1 MTEEIEKTEVTEEI
15 AATETVAPEEQQTTE
30 QQIEFKDAIEEN
42 ASLDL
47 QSVDGYDC
55 KDIVG
60 DIHDLLVDP
69 DFIQLCRNKEEK
81 TLFNIVGMTHTER
94 WYSSFL
100 AWLLNPES
108 PHGLDYFPMRCLLS
122 GMWRKAGMLKKSDKE
137 EMKEI
142 GNNVSNAL
150 PSISSIDAGR
160 FENCQIMPN
169 CYSSDYSMEKTV
181 YLPQS
186 KASDGGKTS
195 EAKEDDSAPVEDDKN
210 EKKIKLS
217 FDVSFTVEIQRKNEN
232 QNSNKENLFFICENK
247 VKSNEGDNQTTNYY
261 NWLTS
266 SAKFPLNG
274 TTKRKR
280 FKGDGSINNSK
291 YALLFLT
298 PDGRMAQSEEFL
310 PYSYEELMADVLI
323 PCMRHANLSAQ
334 GQKLLREFVNTL
346 DSASI
351 VVSERNKLLIDS
363 ILKKENGRYAVALRA
378 MLRNLLCEQENIS
391 TIEAQIHWLGTF
403 LKVEHWYLK
412 GDKKTTGELKA
423 IEKAFLK
430 IALKQD
436 WLKES
441 RTLNLAT
448 CNTDKRS
455 VYVQTIGN
463 VAYLLKL
470 QEEICCQRG
479 RKKKEDVKVI
489 TFWEYYKRQ
498 IQLTTDSLSYL
509 KDIRSSYKDSLET
522 LCDELKQ
529 LDEDKG
535 QKLLGKIIEEL
546 DFSPRNRTDWTEIF
560 TADNLDELARPE
572 DTEDPLIYIYKKV
585 EKTVNME
592 APTICK
598 VCKDLLIEVDAEA
611 VPCTD
616 QSENN
621 CGKSKG
627 KPKTNTDGYSEG
639 KVFIAAT
646 PATCIHYDMQQRAEQ
661 NRREQQEREERER
674 NKKKSRGMA
683 PNWQKLWFVKKG
695 KDFLTL
701 EEYREKIEKK
711 ASK

>member
-1 MTEEIEKTEVTEEI
+1 MTEELEKTEAMKETT
-15 AATETVAPEEQQTTE
+15 ATETVAPEEQQTTG

-137 EMKEI
+137 KMKEI
-142 GNNVSNAL
+142 GNNVFNAL

-186 KASDGGKTS
+186 NAIDAKNAS
-195 EAKEDDSAPVEDDKN
+195 EAKNDKN

-261 NWLTS
+261 NWLIS

-391 TIEAQIHWLGTF
+391 TIDAQIHWLGTF
-403 LKVEHWYLK
+403 LKVEHWYFGK
-412 GDKKTTGELKA
+412 NTKQELKA
-423 IEKAFLK
+423 NLDEEEFLK
-430 IALKQD
+430 IVLKQN
-436 WLKES
+436 WQKES
-441 RTLNLAT
+441 RTLTLAT

-470 QEEICCQRG
+470 QEEICGQKG

-498 IQLTTDSLSYL
+498 IQLTPDSLSYL

-535 QKLLGKIIEEL
+535 QKLLGKIIDEL
-546 DFSPRNRTDWTEIF
+546 DFSPKNRTDWTEIF

-572 DTEDPLIYIYKKV
+572 DTEDPLIYIYKTV

-592 APTICK
+592 DPTICK
-598 VCKDLLIEVDAEA
+598 VGKDLLIEVDAEA

-646 PATCIHYDMQQRAEQ
+646 PATCIHYDMQQ
-661 NRREQQEREERER
+661 
-674 NKKKSRGMA
+674 A
-683 PNWQKLWFVKKG
+683 PNWQKRWFVKKG

>member
-1 MTEEIEKTEVTEEI
+1 MTEEIEKIEAIEE
-15 AATETVAPEEQQTTE
+15 TVVMETVAPEEQQTTG

-122 GMWRKAGMLKKSDKE
+122 GMWRKAGKLKNSDE
-137 EMKEI
+137 EKMRYI
-142 GNNVSNAL
+142 GNNVFNAL
-150 PSISSIDAGR
+150 PCISSIDAGR

-181 YLPQS
+181 YLSQS
-186 KASDGGKTS
+186 NAIDAKNAS
-195 EAKEDDSAPVEDDKN
+195 EAKNDKN

-261 NWLTS
+261 NWLIS

-274 TTKRKR
+274 SKDRKS
-280 FKGDGSINNSK
+280 FKGDGSIDKLKRINNSK
-291 YALLFLT
+291 HALLFLT
-298 PDGRMAQSEEFL
+298 PDGREAQSEEFL
-310 PYSYEELMADVLI
+310 PYSYEELMVDVLL

-430 IALKQD
+430 IALK
-436 WLKES
+436 KS
-441 RTLNLAT
+441 RDEKNLTLSY
-448 CNTDKRS
+448 CDRDEEPYQ
-455 VYVQTIGN
+455 VYVSPTGN
-463 VAYLLKL
+463 IAYLLKK
-470 QEEICCQRG
+470 QEEICGQKG

-498 IQLTTDSLSYL
+498 IQLTPDSLSYL

-535 QKLLGKIIEEL
+535 QKLLGKIIDEL
-546 DFSPRNRTDWTEIF
+546 DFSPKNRTDWAEIF

-592 APTICK
+592 DPTICK
-598 VCKDLLIEVDAEA
+598 VGKDLLIEVDAEA

-646 PATCIHYDMQQRAEQ
+646 PATCIHYDMQQ
-661 NRREQQEREERER
+661 
-674 NKKKSRGMA
+674 A
-683 PNWQKLWFVKKG
+683 PDWQKRWFVKKG

-701 EEYREKIEKK
+701 EEYRKKIEKK
-711 ASK
+711 ESK